1 MDYLKETLTAYALEA
16 YNNKWTIMFILF
28 GILIAFSVGKTMAMK
43 KEDFEDE
50 TPWKKND
57 ILAEAICPNL
67 NDYIL
72 KEDVE
77 KNYIPRNEVEQKYI
91 LKKDAKSGVAASDAK
106 TEEKLF
112 LSMEDVKRN
121 YMLKTDCLKVRDD
134 SSSEDEDAEP
144 EEKPPKK
151 MNLER
156 DKKIQNYFDKNKD
169 AMDVSYSLLNEA
181 YCNKKTCLPNGL
193 PEGLKP
199 E

>member
-1 MDYLKETLTAYALEA
+1 MDYLKETISTYVSEA
-16 YNNKWTIMFILF
+16 YNNKWTIVFIVF

-43 KEDFEDE
+43 KEEFEE
-50 TPWKKND
+50 EIPLKKND
-57 ILAEAICPNL
+57 ILAEAICPDLTNYL
-67 NDYIL
+67 L

-77 KNYIPRNEVEQKYI
+77 KNYIARNEVEKKYI
-91 LKKDAKSGVAASDAK
+91 LKKDAAKQVVAAAPAA
-106 TEEKLF
+106 EEKLF
-112 LSMEDVKRN
+112 LSMEDVRRN

-134 SSSEDEDAEP
+134 SSSEDEDAAP

-151 MNLER
+151 INLER

-169 AMDVSYSLLNEA
+169 AMDVPYSLLNEA

>member
-1 MDYLKETLTAYALEA
+1 MDYLKETISTYVSEA
-16 YNNKWTIMFILF
+16 YNNKWTIVFIVF
-28 GILIAFSVGKTMAMK
+28 GILIAFSVGKSMALK
-43 KEDFEDE
+43 KEEFEEDV
-50 TPWKKND
+50 PQKKND
-57 ILAEAICPNL
+57 ILAEAICPDLTNYVL
-67 NDYIL
+67 R
-72 KEDVE
+72 EDVE
-77 KNYIPRNEVEQKYI
+77 KNYIARKEVEKKYV
-91 LKKDAKSGVAASDAK
+91 LKNDAKAVAAAPV
-106 TEEKLF
+106 EEKLF
-112 LSMEDVKRN
+112 LSMEDVRRN
-121 YMLKTDCLKVRDD
+121 YMLKTDCLKLRDE
-134 SSSEDEDAEP
+134 SSSEDDEVP

>member
-1 MDYLKETLTAYALEA
+1 MDYLRETISAYALEA
-16 YNNKWTIMFILF
+16 YNNKWTIVFIVF

-43 KEDFEDE
+43 KEDFEE
-50 TPWKKND
+50 EIPQKKND
-57 ILAEAICPNL
+57 ILAEAICPDLTN
-67 NDYIL
+67 YIS

-77 KNYIPRNEVEQKYI
+77 KNYIPRNEVEKKYI
-91 LKKDAKSGVAASDAK
+91 LKKEPKPVAALAA
-106 TEEKLF
+106 EEKLF
-112 LSMEDVKRN
+112 LSMEDVRRN
-121 YMLKTDCLKVRDD
+121 YMLKTDCLKVKDA
-134 SSSEDEDAEP
+134 SSSDDEPEADTP

-156 DKKIQNYFDKNKD
+156 DKKIQTYFDKNKD
-169 AMDVSYSLLNEA
+169 AMDVSYSFLNEA